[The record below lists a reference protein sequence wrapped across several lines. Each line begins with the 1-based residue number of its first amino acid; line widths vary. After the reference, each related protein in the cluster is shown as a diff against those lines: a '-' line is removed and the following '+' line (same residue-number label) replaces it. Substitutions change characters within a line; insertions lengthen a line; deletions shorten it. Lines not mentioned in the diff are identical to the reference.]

1 VTRSSLAF
9 RHLTL
14 PCATPNGTVF
24 PTPFMAGMARRRT
37 SSQPSAPTSHRRSLV
52 SRTFKRPVDA
62 SQIATRQRA
71 QQLGRPQ
78 WRWSTI
84 GRSLSLDAKRSIL
97 INWTWI
103 EHLIDQVPDESISK
117 DSRPSRLKE
126 VEEALLDLQRHAA

>member
-1 VTRSSLAF
+1 MSVRDLIPWGRSNDQI
-9 RHLTL
+9 
-14 PCATPNGTVF
+14 PTVF
-24 PTPFMAGMARRRT
+24 RDGDRDPFLSEWLGAGRAASRALLQRIGEAW
-37 SSQPSAPTSHRRSLV
+37 SPGPS
-52 SRTFKRPVDA
+52 
-62 SQIATRQRA
+62 
-71 QQLGRPQ
+71 GRPQ